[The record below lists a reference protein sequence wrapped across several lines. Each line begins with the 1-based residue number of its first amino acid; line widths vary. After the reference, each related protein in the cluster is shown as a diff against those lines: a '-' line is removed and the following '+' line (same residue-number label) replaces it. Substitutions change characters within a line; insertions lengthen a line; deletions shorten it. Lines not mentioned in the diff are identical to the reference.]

1 MARKKTDAQKATPAD
16 DDKIL
21 EEARSRYKSW
31 LDADSEDRK
40 RALNDL
46 RFAWNVNN
54 AQWDEEAKKMRTN
67 RPCLTENRLPSFVR
81 QAINEIRRSRPAV
94 RVLPVDDQADPYT
107 AQISEGLIR
116 NIEQSSRADLA
127 YDNASMYAGFCG
139 RGYWKI
145 TTEYV
150 DGSFDQDIVIKP
162 VKSPF
167 SIVDDPNCA
176 LPDKSDRKGLF
187 ETEWVDNAEFEGK
200 FGEEPTPFEE
210 AAGALGEH
218 APMWFED
225 SKTLIANY
233 WRVRTERENLYL
245 MTDGEVTKNPE
256 EYVAQWLQ
264 KNVLMASLMAQMPP
278 PQPGPPIGAPASPAG
293 MQASAPLQSAPPS
306 MAQPPALTPPSV
318 EKTREADKRIV
329 EWFTITGCKV
339 YHRGS
344 WAGQFI
350 PFPFVGGEQV
360 TIGNKDYTKGM
371 ISDAIDLSK
380 ANNYLLSTQI
390 ENVALTPKVPF
401 IGPKGA
407 FKTDSAK
414 WANANQQT
422 YAYIEYDGTIAP
434 SRPDQVGAQPE
445 LMQMKTGVVDGMRSV
460 IGLMGASLGDKGPET
475 AWRAITARQQ
485 EGDTAIFHF
494 MDNLVRAVRYGG
506 IVMIDLMGKVYDT
519 TRVLRIISPENQPL
533 NVEIHKM
540 FVEPGT
546 GKQRTIDFSQGKYD
560 VSVSAGPAFETQRQQ
575 TAQTLV
581 DMSTRNPKLLEIAGD
596 LIIKSIAPAD
606 GDKIAERIRRSMPKA
621 LLGEGPSQEEVQLQQ
636 QLQQAQQALAQ
647 ASANTNLLQSEL
659 AKQSAILAGKQVDY
673 QAKVNSLQS
682 DLAKANIDREK
693 AMLDVRKKELD
704 VLQALQESQA
714 GNMDGEQKLA
724 NDRLIFHVQQLLAAH
739 EKHVEGMV
747 GSAKPEPPEPMEG
760 MEAPAMPAQQMP
772 HEALMGMVA
781 QSQQELKEAIAMLA
795 RATLAP
801 RESRVRMR
809 DGTEVSSIS
818 TPVMGG

>member
-1 MARKKTDAQKATPAD
+1 MARKAKPETTTKASASED
-16 DDKIL
+16 EKIL
-21 EEARSRYKSW
+21 EEARTRYKAW
-31 LDADSEDRK
+31 LDADSEDRE

-54 AQWDEEAKKMRTN
+54 AQWDEEAKRMRSN

-145 TTEYV
+145 TTEYL

-167 SIVDDPNCA
+167 SIVDDPSCA

-187 ETEWVDNAEFEGK
+187 ETEWVDNVEFEAK
-200 FGEEPTPFEE
+200 FGEEPTTFDE
-210 AAGALGEH
+210 ASGLLADH
-218 APMWFED
+218 TPMWFED

-233 WRVRTERENLYL
+233 WRVRTEREKLYL
-245 MTDGEVTKNPE
+245 MSDGEVTKDPE
-256 EYVAQWLQ
+256 EYVTQWRLR
-264 KNVLMASLMAQMPP
+264 NTLLSSLMAVAPM
-278 PQPGPPIGAPASPAG
+278 QPAPGAPEAG
-293 MQASAPLQSAPPS
+293 APP
-306 MAQPPALTPPSV
+306 MAQPAQPAMPMPALVPPTV
-318 EKTREADKRIV
+318 EKTRDADKRVV

-339 YHRGS
+339 YRRGS

-407 FKTDSAK
+407 FKTDAAK

-519 TRVLRIISPENQPL
+519 TRVLRIITPENQPM

-540 FVEPGT
+540 FVEPNT

-606 GDKIAERIRRSMPKA
+606 GDKIAERIHPRRSMPKA
-621 LLGEGPSQEEVQLQQ
+621 LLGEGRRRRRCSCSSSSSRPSRR
-636 QLQQAQQALAQ
+636 
-647 ASANTNLLQSEL
+647 SP
-659 AKQSAILAGKQVDY
+659 
-673 QAKVNSLQS
+673 
-682 DLAKANIDREK
+682 
-693 AMLDVRKKELD
+693 
-704 VLQALQESQA
+704 
-714 GNMDGEQKLA
+714 
-724 NDRLIFHVQQLLAAH
+724 RLRRTETSCSPSSPSSPRPLP
-739 EKHVEGMV
+739 
-747 GSAKPEPPEPMEG
+747 GS
-760 MEAPAMPAQQMP
+760 
-772 HEALMGMVA
+772 
-781 QSQQELKEAIAMLA
+781 
-795 RATLAP
+795 RWTT
-801 RESRVRMR
+801 SRR
-809 DGTEVSSIS
+809 
-818 TPVMGG
+818 